1 MDLFPVTFT
10 MQPVSAATFFL
21 NFSGKKRICMISY
34 LYFHSKHDK
43 LQDRG
48 SGCILTLLL
57 LCYLKTV
64 IFQQMREKPTK
75 LIMYL
80 LRCCRN
86 VTGRI
91 VFLYLAGRFYAYRS
105 RFLVGP
111 LAQCLGAFGY
121 FHECFQACWISQRK
135 LRNRHT
141 YMMNMCE

>member
-1 MDLFPVTFT
+1 MGRKIHLEIRNSN
-10 MQPVSAATFFL
+10 SAEI
-21 NFSGKKRICMISY
+21 FSSISHRKMRICMIFC
-34 LYFHSKHDK
+34 LYFQSKHDK
-43 LQDRG
+43 LRHRG
-48 SGCILTLLL
+48 SGCITALLL
-57 LCYLKTV
+57 LCCLKTV

-91 VFLYLAGRFYAYRS
+91 VFSHLAGRFCAYRS

-111 LAQCLGAFGY
+111 LAQCLGAFGSFY
-121 FHECFQACWISQRK
+121 ECFQACWISQRK

-141 YMMNMCE
+141 AKYR